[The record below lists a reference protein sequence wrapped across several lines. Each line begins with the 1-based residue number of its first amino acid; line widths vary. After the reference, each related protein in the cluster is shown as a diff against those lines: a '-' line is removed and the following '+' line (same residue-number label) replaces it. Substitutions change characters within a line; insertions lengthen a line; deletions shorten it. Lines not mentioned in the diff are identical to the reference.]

1 LKRVGQKWHYT
12 GIAAASLTAS
22 TVVPDL
28 TYAVDVSS
36 LGTGGLRLS
45 KISFVPSQLLHSPQ
59 SLR

>member
-36 LGTGGLRLS
+36 LGTGGITVVEDQLRPKPALA
-45 KISFVPSQLLHSPQ
+45 
-59 SLR
+59 